1 MGVEEVLAQVP
12 ILVSRLAPASTC
24 RALLLLPRPS
34 DAQRPAPH
42 PRESPPDASVFS
54 VLGFLV
60 ACFLVYHTLSDGD
73 FSFLLTLGSLLNLFG
88 FGLLLIKLA
97 VTRKATNISLK
108 TLQAYALVFS
118 FRLVSILFYEG
129 YLPFDRSGDWFYQ
142 GVEIAALTTVVVLIA
157 VIVGHRE
164 IAKSYARQLDK
175 FGAIEGRIPAAWG
188 VVVLAV
194 PALLL
199 AIVLHPSLNGNVFTD
214 VAWTFALYLEAVAI
228 IPQTY
233 LFYSPNN
240 PAELEPFEINF
251 VFSLAVS
258 RLLHFIFW
266 LSSYQELNEKGSFF
280 LRRFPGHLVV
290 LSQVRRRCARV
301 LACARGSTRDSR
313 SPPAPPPLSSA

>member
-1 MGVEEVLAQVP
+1 M
-12 ILVSRLAPASTC
+12 
-24 RALLLLPRPS
+24 
-34 DAQRPAPH
+34 
-42 PRESPPDASVFS
+42 
-54 VLGFLV
+54 LGFLV

-88 FGLLLIKLA
+88 FGLLLIKIA

-118 FRLVSILFYEG
+118 FRLMSILFYEG

-142 GVEIAALTTVVVLIA
+142 GVEIAALATVGVLIA
-157 VIVGHRE
+157 VIIGNRD

-175 FGAIEGRIPAAWG
+175 FGAIEGRVPAAWG

-199 AIVLHPSLNGNVFTD
+199 AIILHPSLNGNVFTD

-280 LRRFPGHLVV
+280 RRRFPGHLVV
-290 LSQVRRRCARV
+290 LSQVRRLEFSCTAITGLV
-301 LACARGSTRDSR
+301 TRG
-313 SPPAPPPLSSA
+313 